1 MWFGII
7 ILVAIVVFLYEY
19 RLRKPDQLVLSEAN
33 GKIRLQSARFYPKDF
48 SLVLPKTTKSMQL
61 TVESSAKG
69 NLDIKVKLSVAVSLS
84 TSNVAQLI
92 KVGGWNSSAVTNAAK
107 EFETVLQSLV
117 KEFTEK
123 YEIEEL
129 SSEKIYNHLIE
140 KVGISKENFGLD
152 IISISVQSFE
162 VVDTKIAEAIRQ
174 QESARILEQTELL
187 NQKAR
192 ITAAKAKLKAD
203 EEIAFLENELELKKF
218 DLRRTEMEKE
228 SELADKRM
236 KEELKRKKLNLDFEK
251 EELELLK
258 NNPELLILSPQAAR
272 LAEASQSLKNARTV
286 VNLSPSEIS
295 QGSDLLNV
303 FQNFIQKSVNPP
315 AKKPI
320 LTKEGKED
328 K

>member
-1 MWFGII
+1 MWYGII
-7 ILVAIVVFLYEY
+7 IIVAVIIFLYEY
-19 RLRKPDQLVLSEAN
+19 RLRKPDQLVLKESD
-33 GKIRLQSARFYPKDF
+33 GKIALSKSRFYPKDF
-48 SLVLPKTTKSMQL
+48 SLVLPKTTQSMQL

-69 NLDIKVKLSVAVSLS
+69 NLDIKVKLSVAVSLAAGNI
-84 TSNVAQLI
+84 TQLI
-92 KVGGWNSSAVTNAAK
+92 RVGGWNSGAVAKSAK
-107 EFETVLQSLV
+107 EFETVLQSLI

-129 SSEKIYNHLIE
+129 SSEKIYNHLID
-140 KVGISKENFGLD
+140 KVGISKEQFGLD
-152 IISISVQSFE
+152 TVSVSVQSFE
-162 VVDTKIAEAIRQ
+162 VVDQKISDAIRQ

-218 DLRRTEMEKE
+218 DLKRTELDKE

-236 KEELKRKKLNLDFEK
+236 KEELNRKKLNLEFEK

-272 LAEASQSLKNARTV
+272 LAEASQTLKNARTV
-286 VNLSPSEIS
+286 VNLSPSEIA

-303 FQNFIQKSVNPP
+303 FQNFLLKSVGSTSKPSSVKDE
-315 AKKPI
+315 KK
-320 LTKEGKED
+320 
-328 K
+328 

>member
-1 MWFGII
+1 MWYGII
-7 ILVAIVVFLYEY
+7 IIVAVIIFLYEY
-19 RLRKPDQLVLSEAN
+19 RLRKPDQLVLTEAK
-33 GKIRLQSARFYPKDF
+33 GKIILRTSRVYPKDF
-48 SLVLPKTTKSMQL
+48 SLVLPKTTQSMQL

-69 NLDIKVKLSVAVSLS
+69 NLDIKVKLSVAVSLAAG
-84 TSNVAQLI
+84 NINQLI
-92 KVGGWNSSAVTNAAK
+92 KVGGWNSGAVAKAAK
-107 EFETVLQSLV
+107 EFETVLQSFI

-129 SSEKIYNHLIE
+129 SSEKIYNHLID
-140 KVGISKENFGLD
+140 KVGISKEQFGLETV
-152 IISISVQSFE
+152 SVSVQSFE
-162 VVDTKIAEAIRQ
+162 VVDQKIAEAIRQ

-218 DLRRTEMEKE
+218 DLKRTELDKE

-236 KEELKRKKLNLDFEK
+236 KEELNRKKLNLEFEK

-272 LAEASQSLKNARTV
+272 LAEASQTLKNARTV
-286 VNLSPSEIS
+286 VNLSPSEIA

-303 FQNFIQKSVNPP
+303 FQNFLQKSVGSSP
-315 AKKPI
+315 KK
-320 LTKEGKED
+320 KDD

>member
-7 ILVAIVVFLYEY
+7 IIVAVIIFLYEY
-19 RLRKPDQLVLSEAN
+19 RLRKPDQLVLTEAN
-33 GKIRLQSARFYPKDF
+33 GKIILRTSRVYPKDF
-48 SLVLPKTTKSMQL
+48 SLVLPKTTQSVQL

-69 NLDIKVKLSVAVSLS
+69 NLDIKVKLSVAVSLAAGNI
-84 TSNVAQLI
+84 TQLI
-92 KVGGWNSSAVTNAAK
+92 KVGGWNSSAVAKAAK
-107 EFETVLQSLV
+107 EFETVLQSLI

-129 SSEKIYNHLIE
+129 SSEKIYNHLID
-140 KVGISKENFGLD
+140 KVGISKEQFGLD
-152 IISISVQSFE
+152 TVSVSVQSFE
-162 VVDTKIAEAIRQ
+162 VVDQKIADAIRQ

-218 DLRRTEMEKE
+218 DLKRTELDKE

-236 KEELKRKKLNLDFEK
+236 KEELNRKKLNLEFEK

-272 LAEASQSLKNARTV
+272 LAEASQTLKNARTV
-286 VNLSPSEIS
+286 VNLSPSEIA

-303 FQNFIQKSVNPP
+303 FQNFLQKSVSPSS
-315 AKKPI
+315 KK
-320 LTKEGKED
+320 KDD

>member
-1 MWFGII
+1 MWYGII
-7 ILVAIVVFLYEY
+7 IIVALIIFLYEY
-19 RLRKPDQLVLSEAN
+19 RLRKPDQLVLTEAN
-33 GKIRLQSARFYPKDF
+33 GKIILRTSRVYPKDF
-48 SLVLPKTTKSMQL
+48 SLVLPKTTQSMQL

-69 NLDIKVKLSVAVSLS
+69 NLDIKVKLSVAVSLAVG
-84 TSNVAQLI
+84 NIDQLI
-92 KVGGWNSSAVTNAAK
+92 KVGGWNSGAVAKAAK
-107 EFETVLQSLV
+107 EFETVLQSLI

-129 SSEKIYNHLIE
+129 SSEKIYNHLID
-140 KVGISKENFGLD
+140 KVGISKEQFGLD
-152 IISISVQSFE
+152 TVSVSVQSFE
-162 VVDTKIAEAIRQ
+162 VVDQKIAEAIRQ

-218 DLRRTEMEKE
+218 DLKRTELDKE

-236 KEELKRKKLNLDFEK
+236 KEELNRKKLNLEFEK

-272 LAEASQSLKNARTV
+272 LAEASQTLKNARTV
-286 VNLSPSEIS
+286 VNLSPSEIA

-303 FQNFIQKSVNPP
+303 FQNFLQKSVGS
-315 AKKPI
+315 ASKK
-320 LTKEGKED
+320 KDD

>member
-1 MWFGII
+1 MWYGII
-7 ILVAIVVFLYEY
+7 IIVAVIIFLYEY
-19 RLRKPDQLVLSEAN
+19 RLRKPDQLVLKESD
-33 GKIRLQSARFYPKDF
+33 GKIALSKSRFYPKDF
-48 SLVLPKTTKSMQL
+48 SLVLPKTTQSMQL

-69 NLDIKVKLSVAVSLS
+69 NLDIKVKLSVAVSLAAGNI
-84 TSNVAQLI
+84 TQLI
-92 KVGGWNSSAVTNAAK
+92 RVGGWNSGAVAKSAK
-107 EFETVLQSLV
+107 EFETVLQSLI

-129 SSEKIYNHLIE
+129 SSEKIYNHLID
-140 KVGISKENFGLD
+140 KVGISKEQFGLD
-152 IISISVQSFE
+152 TVSVSVESFE
-162 VVDTKIAEAIRQ
+162 VVDQKISDAIRQ

-218 DLRRTEMEKE
+218 DLKRTE
-228 SELADKRM
+228 
-236 KEELKRKKLNLDFEK
+236 LDK

-272 LAEASQSLKNARTV
+272 LAEASQTLKNARTV
-286 VNLSPSEIS
+286 VNLSPSEIA

-303 FQNFIQKSVNPP
+303 FQNFLQKSVGSTSKPSSVKDE
-315 AKKPI
+315 KK
-320 LTKEGKED
+320 
-328 K
+328 

>member
-7 ILVAIVVFLYEY
+7 ILVAIILFLYEY
-19 RLRKPDQLVLSEAN
+19 RFRKPDQLVLKESN
-33 GKIRLQSARFYPKDF
+33 GKIILSTSRFYPKDF
-48 SLVLPKTTKSMQL
+48 SLVLSKTTHSVQL
-61 TVESSAKG
+61 SVESSAKG
-69 NLDIKVKLSVAVSLS
+69 NLDIKVKLSIAVSLAS
-84 TSNVAQLI
+84 GNIAQLI
-92 KVGGWNSSAVTNAAK
+92 KAGGWNLGAVAKAAK
-107 EFETVLQSLV
+107 EFETVIQSLI
-117 KEFTEK
+117 KEYTEK

-140 KVGISKENFGLD
+140 KVGISKEQFGLEVV
-152 IISISVQSFE
+152 SISVQSFE
-162 VVDTKIAEAIRQ
+162 VVDQKIAEAIRQ

-203 EEIAFLENELELKKF
+203 EEIALLENELELKKF
-218 DLRRTEMEKE
+218 DLRRTELDKE

-236 KEELKRKKLNLDFEK
+236 KEELKRKKLNLEFEK
-251 EELELLK
+251 EELEMLK

-286 VNLSPSEIS
+286 VNLSPGEIA

-303 FQNFIQKSVNPP
+303 FQNFLQKSVN
-315 AKKPI
+315 AASKKEE
-320 LTKEGKED
+320 KK
-328 K
+328 